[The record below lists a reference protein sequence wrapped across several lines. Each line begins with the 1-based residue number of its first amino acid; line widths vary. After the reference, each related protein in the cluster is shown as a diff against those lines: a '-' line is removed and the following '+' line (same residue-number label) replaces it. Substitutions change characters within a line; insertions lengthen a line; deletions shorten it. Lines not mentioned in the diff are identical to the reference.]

1 MNDTLATITVEL
13 DGRPHAL
20 PAGSTLAALLA
31 SLQQAPETVG
41 TAVNGLFVARA
52 ARAGL
57 VLQPG
62 DAVLLF
68 KPIVGG

>member
-1 MNDTLATITVEL
+1 MNVTLNTITVQL
-13 DGRPHAL
+13 DGLPYAL
-20 PAGSTLAALLA
+20 PAGSTLATLLA
-31 SLQQAPETVG
+31 SLKQAPEAVG

-57 VLQPG
+57 VLHPG